1 MLLPVKTVPTVRTE
15 RLLGIDVA
23 RAVAFAGM
31 AFAHF
36 AGASTPGDP
45 GWLQALDNVAD
56 GRAAPLF
63 CMLLG
68 LGAGILS
75 ARGTPDRLV
84 VRRGLVLLALGLA
97 IWPVVDR
104 VYLILPHYG
113 VLLLLVPLFRRLPT
127 GWLLPAAVALFLVP
141 SAITALVDDHGMRLA
156 EQPDRYLDLLDPW
169 FLVRHLVWTGGYPL
183 VGWAGFVLVGLY
195 VARQRLGEPAV
206 QRRLLVG
213 GAAVAALQ
221 PLAAAALS
229 ATSGGRWPE
238 LLDGTAHSNRTAWY
252 VVASGSAVAAIGLCL
267 ILVRRGTPAVALAPL
282 GRLALSAYLL
292 HLLLGIRVWEWR
304 DTDAPSL
311 ASQMVAAT
319 AVVAVLGVGAAL
331 WARRLPR
338 GPAEM
343 VVRAVSG

>member
-1 MLLPVKTVPTVRTE
+1 MLLPVKTVPTVQTE

-23 RAVAFAGM
+23 RAIAFAGM

-36 AGASTPGDP
+36 AGSSTPGDP
-45 GWLQALDNVAD
+45 GWLQAFDNIAD

-104 VYLILPHYG
+104 VFLILPHYG
-113 VLLLLVPLFRRLPT
+113 VLLVLVPLLRRIPT
-127 GWLLPAAVALFLVP
+127 PWLLPTAVAAFLVP

-156 EQPDRYLDLLDPW
+156 EQPDRYLDLFDPW

-183 VGWAGFVLVGLY
+183 VGWAGFVLVGLW
-195 VARQRLGEPAV
+195 VARQPLGEPAA

-213 GAAVAALQ
+213 GTAVAALQ

-229 ATSGGRWPE
+229 AAGDGRWAE
-238 LLDGTAHSNRTAWY
+238 FLDGTAHSNRTAWY

-267 ILVRRGTPAVALAPL
+267 ILVRRVTPLRALAPL

-292 HLLLGIRVWEWR
+292 HMLIGIRVWEWR
-304 DTDAPSL
+304 DTEAPPL
-311 ASQMVAAT
+311 ASQMVAAA
-319 AVVAVLGVGAAL
+319 AVVALLAVGAAL
-331 WARRLPR
+331 WGRRLSR
-338 GPAEM
+338 GPAEAI
-343 VVRAVSG
+343 VRAISG